1 MAALGFLVFMG
12 AAVSLALARGRPLAR
27 EEVDEMEG
35 RRLTGWPRPA
45 FRRGAVYRTAG
56 AAVGA
61 GATDEASFAEV
72 KAAWRARAWRG
83 SPRWRRL
90 FVWMAGTALLV
101 VGGFGIGI
109 VLAPAGIKLLLAA
122 ALGYA
127 AVRTAAGLAR
137 A

>member
-1 MAALGFLVFMG
+1 
-12 AAVSLALARGRPLAR
+12 
-27 EEVDEMEG
+27 
-35 RRLTGWPRPA
+35 
-45 FRRGAVYRTAG
+45 
-56 AAVGA
+56 
-61 GATDEASFAEV
+61 
-72 KAAWRARAWRG
+72 
-83 SPRWRRL
+83 
-90 FVWMAGTALLV
+90 MAGTALLV